1 VLQEWLWA
9 DGFPRRPRPEFADG
23 RGIKFRIDRQGSAV
37 VLREC
42 VGEPI
47 IRVEEEAGR
56 SHASGVRLNTSKAES
71 CGNERG
77 SGIEISDFVQITTR
91 RVHRRAPHC
100 RGNSVIG
107 RGAVN
112 AGTSGSVQH
121 ASRQGAAS
129 VPFCSGALSGF
140 VVYGAPEEGHGS
152 EAGRDALDLK
162 LKHDVLP
169 WRHRPPPGGGC
180 HPTRGVAGPG
190 GVVVHAG
197 RWVVFGAD
205 LIEPLPVLLWRDAGT
220 LNDEAD
226 GDDGLLC
233 SGGSGRLPTW
243 LRIERCAPRT
253 SQAGSIE
260 GGMSAPLSVR

>member
-47 IRVEEEAGR
+47 IRVEEEASR
-56 SHASGVRLNTSKAES
+56 ACFSGVRLNTSKAES

-129 VPFCSGALSGF
+129 VSFCSGALSGF

-169 WRHRPPPGGGC
+169 WRHRPREVVVTLQEALPA
-180 HPTRGVAGPG
+180 RGVGLAEFPG
-190 GVVVHAG
+190 LEQA
-197 RWVVFGAD
+197 RAWYDSGAY
-205 LIEPLPVLLWRDAGT
+205 EPLKAWRQARGRFTLALLEGLPEGATLRDLAWAEVERARAERGR
-220 LNDEAD
+220 DEA
-226 GDDGLLC
+226 
-233 SGGSGRLPTW
+233 RP
-243 LRIERCAPRT
+243 EPA
-253 SQAGSIE
+253 
-260 GGMSAPLSVR
+260 